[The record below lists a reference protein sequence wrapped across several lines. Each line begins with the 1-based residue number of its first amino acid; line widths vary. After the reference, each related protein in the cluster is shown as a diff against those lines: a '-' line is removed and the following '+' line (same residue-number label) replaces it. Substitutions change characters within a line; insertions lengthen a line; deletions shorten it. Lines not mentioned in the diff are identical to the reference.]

1 MKVFVC
7 AALLAFATPFVLAQ
21 DKSSAKAQPVAAG
34 EETIKVSARVT
45 SIDQAKRVVTLK
57 EANGN
62 ETVLKVGEEARNLGQ
77 V

>member
-34 EETIKVSARVT
+34 RRRN
-45 SIDQAKRVVTLK
+45 DQ
-57 EANGN
+57 G
-62 ETVLKVGEEARNLGQ
+62 VGKGHGD
-77 V
+77 